1 MPCWRIVLE
10 AGTESIDRSVCAD
23 PEAGMTIALT
33 SVQALEL
40 WRHAL
45 TAAVRR
51 EAPDLSSRQI
61 ALLLTIYLTP
71 PPHTVRGLSSALQI
85 SKPAVTRALD
95 RLGELGLTRR
105 AVDTSDRRNVL
116 IERTEDGQ
124 VYLDG
129 FADLVRQAAT
139 MI

>member
-1 MPCWRIVLE
+1 ME
-10 AGTESIDRSVCAD
+10 AGAESIDRRDIAEREGDMSVV
-23 PEAGMTIALT
+23 LT
-33 SVQALEL
+33 SLQALEL

-61 ALLLTIYLTP
+61 ALLLTVYLTP
-71 PPHTVRGLSSALQI
+71 SPHTVRGLSSTLHI

-105 AVDTSDRRNVL
+105 AADPADRRNVL
-116 IERTEDGQ
+116 IERTQAGQ
-124 VYLDG
+124 AYLDG

-139 MI
+139 MIGAAA

>member
-1 MPCWRIVLE
+1 LE
-10 AGTESIDRSVCAD
+10 AGTESLDRPARS
-23 PEAGMTIALT
+23 ETETGMTIALT
-33 SVQALEL
+33 SMQALEL

-71 PPHTVRGLSSALQI
+71 APHTVRGLSSALHI

-105 AVDTSDRRNVL
+105 AVDTADRRNVL
-116 IERTEDGQ
+116 IERTEAGQ
-124 VYLDG
+124 AYLDG

-139 MI
+139 MIGVAA

>member
-1 MPCWRIVLE
+1 LE
-10 AGTESIDRSVCAD
+10 AGTDSIDRPAGAEREDSMSV
-23 PEAGMTIALT
+23 ALT
-33 SVQALEL
+33 SLQALEL

-71 PPHTVRGLSSALQI
+71 APHTVRGLSSALHI

-95 RLGELGLTRR
+95 RLGELDLTRR
-105 AVDTSDRRNVL
+105 AVDPADRRNVL
-116 IERTEDGQ
+116 IERTAAGQ
-124 VYLDG
+124 AYLDG

-139 MI
+139 MIGAAA

>member
-1 MPCWRIVLE
+1 ME
-10 AGTESIDRSVCAD
+10 AGAD
-23 PEAGMTIALT
+23 PFDRIAVAGNECGMTVALT
-33 SVQALEL
+33 SHQALEL

-71 PPHTVRGLSSALQI
+71 APHTVRGLSSTLHI

-105 AVDTSDRRNVL
+105 TVDPADRRNVL
-116 IERTEDGQ
+116 IERTEAGQ
-124 VYLDG
+124 AYLDG
-129 FADLVRQAAT
+129 FADLVRQAAS
-139 MI
+139 MIGAAA

>member
-1 MPCWRIVLE
+1 M
-10 AGTESIDRSVCAD
+10 SV
-23 PEAGMTIALT
+23 ALT
-33 SVQALEL
+33 PVQALEL

-61 ALLLTIYLTP
+61 ALLLTIYQTP
-71 PPHTVRGLSSALQI
+71 APHTVRGLSSALSI

-105 AVDTSDRRNVL
+105 AVDPADRRNVL
-116 IERTEDGQ
+116 IERTDAGQ
-124 VYLDG
+124 SYLDG

-139 MI
+139 MIGAVA

>member
-1 MPCWRIVLE
+1 LE
-10 AGTESIDRSVCAD
+10 AGTDSIDRPAGAEREGSMSV
-23 PEAGMTIALT
+23 ALT
-33 SVQALEL
+33 SLQALEL

-71 PPHTVRGLSSALQI
+71 APHTVRGLSSALHI

-95 RLGELGLTRR
+95 RLGELDLTRR
-105 AVDTSDRRNVL
+105 TVDPSDRRNVL
-116 IERTEDGQ
+116 IERTAAGQ
-124 VYLDG
+124 AYLDG

-139 MI
+139 MIGAAA

>member
-1 MPCWRIVLE
+1 LE
-10 AGTESIDRSVCAD
+10 AGADSIDRIAVAGDES
-23 PEAGMTIALT
+23 GMTVALT
-33 SVQALEL
+33 SLQALEL

-71 PPHTVRGLSSALQI
+71 APHTVRGLSSTLHI

-105 AVDTSDRRNVL
+105 TVDTADRRNVL
-116 IERTEDGQ
+116 IERTEAGQ
-124 VYLDG
+124 SYLDG
-129 FADLVRQAAT
+129 FADLVRQAAS
-139 MI
+139 MIGVAA

>member
-1 MPCWRIVLE
+1 M
-10 AGTESIDRSVCAD
+10 SV
-23 PEAGMTIALT
+23 ALT
-33 SVQALEL
+33 SLQALEL

-71 PPHTVRGLSSALQI
+71 APHTVRGLSSALHI

-95 RLGELGLTRR
+95 R
-105 AVDTSDRRNVL
+105 RNVL
-116 IERTEDGQ
+116 IERTTAGQ
-124 VYLDG
+124 AYLDG

-139 MI
+139 MIGAAA

>member
-1 MPCWRIVLE
+1 
-10 AGTESIDRSVCAD
+10 
-23 PEAGMTIALT
+23 MTIALT

-139 MI
+139 MIGVAA